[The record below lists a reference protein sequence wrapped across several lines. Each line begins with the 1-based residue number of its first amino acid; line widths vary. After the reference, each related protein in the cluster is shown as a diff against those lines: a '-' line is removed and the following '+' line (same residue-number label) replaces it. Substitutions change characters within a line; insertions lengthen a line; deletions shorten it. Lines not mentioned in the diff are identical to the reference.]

1 MADAWSILG
10 GAAFLGASGALVYA
24 GAVAG
29 VVREATK
36 PERKTLGWALGRGL
50 PSEPTAWGLRAR
62 EWTHE
67 WNADWKQALCP
78 VFDLGEE
85 DPNAPTAIVLHGFGR
100 SRYDAL
106 SRLGPLIA
114 HAQRFLMPDLPG
126 HGDAQGRG
134 TRLGTD
140 EDAFLA
146 EFVSKHTSGPVL
158 LVGHSLGATV
168 AIHAALDARIQARVR
183 GIIAL
188 APYES
193 LRTPLGARLDL
204 RGMPRRALTGP
215 SIAVLSRLG
224 IRERSTRDAAARLA
238 CPLAVLAGADDP
250 VTPLAEAKA
259 IAEAARVHRLGVIP
273 HARHDD
279 FQTLGREEMVAA
291 AAWIAHRA

>member
-1 MADAWSILG
+1 MSILG
-10 GAAFLGASGALVYA
+10 GAAFLGVSGGLVYA
-24 GAVAG
+24 SAVAG
-29 VVREATK
+29 VVREAMK
-36 PERKTLGWALGRGL
+36 PERKAVGWALGRGL

-62 EWTHE
+62 EWTYE
-67 WNADWKQALCP
+67 WNGALCP

-85 DPNAPTAIVLHGFGR
+85 GADAPTAIVLHGFGR

-106 SRLGPLIA
+106 SRLGPLIP

-140 EDAFLA
+140 EDGFLA
-146 EFVSKHTSGPVL
+146 DFIAKHTAGPVL

-168 AIHAALDARIQARVR
+168 AIHAALDTRISGRIGGV
-183 GIIAL
+183 IAL

-224 IRERSTRDAAARLA
+224 IRERSTREAAARLE

-259 IAEAARVHRLGVIP
+259 IAESARVHRLTVIP

>member
-1 MADAWSILG
+1 MTDPISILG

-24 GAVAG
+24 VAVGG
-29 VVREATK
+29 VVREAMK
-36 PERKTLGWALGRGL
+36 PERKALGWALGRGL

-67 WNADWKQALCP
+67 WNGALCP
-78 VFDLGEE
+78 VFDLG
-85 DPNAPTAIVLHGFGR
+85 DDSPAALTAVVLHGFSR

-106 SRLGPLIA
+106 SRLGPLIP

-146 EFVSKHTSGPVL
+146 DFVAKHTAGPVL

-168 AIHAALDARIQARVR
+168 AIHAALDERIRARVR

-215 SIAVLSRLG
+215 AISVLSGFG
-224 IRERSTRDAAARLA
+224 IRERSTRESAAKLT

-250 VTPLAEAKA
+250 VTPLAEATA
-259 IAEAARVHRLGVIP
+259 IAEASPTHRLGVIA

-291 AAWIAHRA
+291 AAWIAHRS

>member
-1 MADAWSILG
+1 M
-10 GAAFLGASGALVYA
+10 Y
-24 GAVAG
+24 AVAVGG
-29 VVREATK
+29 VVREAMK
-36 PERKTLGWALGRGL
+36 PERKALGWALGRGL

-67 WNADWKQALCP
+67 WNGALCP
-78 VFDLGEE
+78 VFDLG
-85 DPNAPTAIVLHGFGR
+85 DDSPAALTAVVLHGFSR

-106 SRLGPLIA
+106 SRLGPLIP

-146 EFVSKHTSGPVL
+146 DFVAKHTAGPVL

-168 AIHAALDARIQARVR
+168 AIHAALDERIRARVR

-215 SIAVLSRLG
+215 AISVLSGFG
-224 IRERSTRDAAARLA
+224 IRERSTRESAAKLT

-250 VTPLAEAKA
+250 VTPLAEATA
-259 IAEAARVHRLGVIP
+259 IAEASPTHRLGVIA

-291 AAWIAHRA
+291 AAWIAHRS